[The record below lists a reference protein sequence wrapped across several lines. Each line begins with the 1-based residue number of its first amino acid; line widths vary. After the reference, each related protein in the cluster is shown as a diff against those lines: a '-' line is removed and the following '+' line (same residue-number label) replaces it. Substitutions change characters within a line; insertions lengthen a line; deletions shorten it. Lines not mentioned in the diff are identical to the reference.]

1 MRMRDV
7 KIPEKGPQSGALWL
21 LIVTY
26 ASVGFSIYFAL
37 GVVAN
42 KGLGL
47 TPLIFLAAGVL
58 FVLTMFTY
66 FEGSA
71 MLRERGGSSSFA
83 RHAFNELVAFV
94 AGWVIL
100 LDYLIVIAL
109 AVLSVPHYLR
119 PITGDIAGTPW
130 VPAIIAAV
138 VLYIT
143 ILNTL
148 DVPARRRPRFLVV
161 LAGIDLL
168 TQLLVVVVGVFV
180 VMDPES
186 LTRHVDL
193 FTSPGTRDVIYA
205 TVLAMLAYA
214 GIEAVSNLT
223 PDLDLNPRQFSRV
236 VTRAMWLVPLLYAAM
251 AAVALMALPVYIG
264 PDGPVTDLG
273 TKFIEAPVL
282 GVVEA
287 FEPDWLSHGLQWL
300 VAIVASATLIWA
312 ANTAMLGVSRHTY
325 TLAVNRQI
333 PSWLGQLG
341 RRYEVPYKAI
351 ILCALAVFGLALIG
365 DFEMLAGI
373 YAFGATLAI
382 TIAHLSVLKLRRT
395 MPDAERPFEAPL
407 NLPLLGVMRPLTA
420 VIGAVLSS
428 LALVSVLLFHDSAR
442 WVGLGWLLVGLG
454 GYVFYRRVI
463 EQVSVTSQV
472 SVDPH
477 ALTRPRVSV
486 DLHNIL
492 VPIFGTALDDDIV
505 STAGRMA
512 AEGDPD
518 EKDAHSKM
526 TILYLIEIP
535 LTRAIKDP
543 IPDEVAAEAQ
553 RATGRAKDVADEYED
568 VDVKVEIERVRR
580 KGTGIVFAARR
591 LGADA
596 IVLGAEP
603 PSPIKGGARYGGL
616 GDYRPDEIG
625 PVTAYVLKRAPC
637 RVLLT
642 APGSD

>member
-1 MRMRDV
+1 MKMRDV
-7 KIPEKGPQSGALWL
+7 KIPNKAPESGALWL
-21 LIVTY
+21 LVVTY
-26 ASVGFSIYFAL
+26 AAVGFSIYFSL
-37 GVVAN
+37 GVVAK

-47 TPLIFLAAGVL
+47 TPLIFVAAGVL

-83 RHAFNELVAFV
+83 RHAFNELIAFV

-119 PITGDIAGTPW
+119 PITGNLDGTIW
-130 VPAIIAAV
+130 VPVIIAAV

-143 ILNTL
+143 VLNTL

-168 TQLLVVVVGVFV
+168 TQLLIIAVGVLV
-180 VMDPES
+180 VMDPSS
-186 LTRHVDL
+186 LTRHIDL
-193 FTSPGTRDVIYA
+193 FTSPGATDVIYA

-214 GIEAVSNLT
+214 GIEAVSNLA
-223 PDLDLNPRQFSRV
+223 PDLDLNPRQFTRV
-236 VTRAMWLVPLLYAAM
+236 VTRVIWTVPLLYAAM

-273 TKFIEAPVL
+273 TTYIEAPVL
-282 GVVEA
+282 GVVAA
-287 FEPDWLSHGLQWL
+287 FDPGWLSDGLQWL
-300 VAIVASATLIWA
+300 VAIVAAGTLIWA

-351 ILCALAVFGLALIG
+351 ILCAVAVFGLALTG
-365 DFEMLAGI
+365 DVEALAGI

-382 TIAHLSVLKLRRT
+382 TIANLSVLKLRRT
-395 MPDAERPFEAPL
+395 MPDAERPFRAPL
-407 NLPLLGVMRPLTA
+407 SVPILGASRPLTA
-420 VIGAVLSS
+420 VAGAILSS

-442 WVGLGWLLVGLG
+442 WAGLGWLAIGLVG
-454 GYVFYRRVI
+454 YVIYRKVVEQISLTR
-463 EQVSVTSQV
+463 QVSVE
-472 SVDPH
+472 PR
-477 ALTRPRVSV
+477 ALTRPRVSI
-486 DLHNIL
+486 DFHNIL
-492 VPIFGTALDDDIV
+492 VPIFGTQIDDDIV

-512 AEGDPD
+512 AEGDP
-518 EKDAHSKM
+518 EESDAQAVL

-543 IPDEVAAEAQ
+543 LPEEVADEAQ
-553 RATGRAKDVADEYED
+553 RATKRAKEVADEYEG
-568 VDVKVEIERVRR
+568 VEVRVEIGRVRR
-580 KGTGIVFAARR
+580 RGTGIVIAARR
-591 LGADA
+591 LGVDA
-596 IVLGAEP
+596 IVMGAEP
-603 PSPIKGGARYGGL
+603 PSPIRGGARLGGI
-616 GDYRPDEIG
+616 GDYRPEEIG
-625 PVTAYVLKRAPC
+625 PVTAYVLKRSPC

-642 APGSD
+642 APGG

>member
-1 MRMRDV
+1 MRDV
-7 KIPEKGPQSGALWL
+7 KIPEKAPESGALWF

-26 ASVGFSIYFAL
+26 AAVGFSIYFSL
-37 GVVAN
+37 GVVAK

-47 TPLIFLAAGVL
+47 TPLIFVAAGVL

-83 RHAFNELVAFV
+83 RHAFNELIAFV

-119 PITGDIAGTPW
+119 PITGDIHGTVW
-130 VPAIIAAV
+130 VPLIIAAV
-138 VLYIT
+138 VIYIT
-143 ILNTL
+143 ALNVL
-148 DVPARRRPRFLVV
+148 DVPARRRPRFLLV
-161 LAGIDLL
+161 LAGIDLF
-168 TQLLVVVVGVFV
+168 TQLLVVIIGVFV
-180 VMDPES
+180 VMDPEA
-186 LTRHVDL
+186 LTRHVEL
-193 FTSPGTRDVIYA
+193 FTSPGARDVIYA

-214 GIEAVSNLT
+214 GIEAVSNLA

-236 VTRAMWLVPLLYAAM
+236 VTRAIWVVPLLYAAM
-251 AAVALMALPVYIG
+251 AAVALMAVPVYIG
-264 PDGPVTDLG
+264 PDGPVTELG
-273 TKFIEAPVL
+273 STFIEAPVL

-287 FEPDWLSHGLQWL
+287 FHPEWLSKGLQWL
-300 VAIVASATLIWA
+300 VAVVAAGTLIWA

-333 PSWLGQLG
+333 PSWMGQLG
-341 RRYEVPYKAI
+341 RRYSVPYKAI
-351 ILCALAVFGLALIG
+351 ILCALAVFGLAMTG
-365 DFEMLAGI
+365 DVEALAGI

-395 MPDAERPFEAPL
+395 MPDAERPFRAPL
-407 NLPLLGVMRPLTA
+407 NMPIFGTTRPLSA

-428 LALVSVLLFHDSAR
+428 LALISVLLFHDSAR
-442 WVGLGWLLVGLG
+442 WVGLGWLAIGLVG
-454 GYVFYRRVI
+454 YVVYRRVI
-463 EQVSVTSQV
+463 EQISLTKQV
-472 SVDPH
+472 AVEPH
-477 ALTRPRVSV
+477 ALTRPRISI
-486 DLHNIL
+486 DFHNIL
-492 VPIFGTALDDDIV
+492 VPIFGTRIDDDIV

-518 EKDAHSKM
+518 EEHTRAVM

-543 IPDEVAAEAQ
+543 LPEEVAEEAQ
-553 RATGRAKDVADEYED
+553 RATKRAKEVADEYEG
-568 VDVKVEIERVRR
+568 VEIRVEIVRVRK
-580 KGTGIVFAARR
+580 KGTGIVFNARR
-591 LGADA
+591 LGVDA
-596 IVLGAEP
+596 IVMGAEP
-603 PSPIKGGARYGGL
+603 PSPIRGGARLGGI
-616 GDYRPDEIG
+616 GDYRPEEIG

-642 APGSD
+642 APRSA

>member
-7 KIPEKGPQSGALWL
+7 KIPEKAPQSGALWL

-83 RHAFNELVAFV
+83 RHAFNELIAFV
-94 AGWVIL
+94 AGWVIP

-109 AVLSVPHYLR
+109 AILSVPHYLR
-119 PITGDIAGTPW
+119 PITGDLSGTFW
-130 VPAIIAAV
+130 VPAIIAAI

-143 ILNTL
+143 VLNTL

-161 LAGIDLL
+161 LAGMDLL

-186 LTRHVDL
+186 LTKHVDL

-223 PDLDLNPRQFSRV
+223 PDLDLNPRQFTRV
-236 VTRAMWLVPLLYAAM
+236 VTRAMWLVPLLYAAI
-251 AAVALMALPVYIG
+251 AAVALMALPVYTG

-273 TKFIEAPVL
+273 TKYIEAPVL

-287 FEPDWLSHGLQWL
+287 FNPGWLSDGLQWL

-395 MPDAERPFEAPL
+395 MPDAERPFRAPL
-407 NLPLLGVMRPLTA
+407 NAPFFGSVRPFTA

-428 LALVSVLLFHDSAR
+428 LALISVLLFHDSAR
-442 WVGLGWLLVGLG
+442 WVGLGWLLVGLV

-463 EQVSVTSQV
+463 EQVSLTSQV

-477 ALTRPRVSV
+477 ALTRPRISV
-486 DLHNIL
+486 DFHNIL
-492 VPIFGTALDDDIV
+492 VPIFGTGLDDDIV

-518 EKDAHSKM
+518 EKDVHTKL

-535 LTRAIKDP
+535 LTREIKDP

-553 RATGRAKDVADEYED
+553 RATRRAKDVAEEYED

-603 PSPIKGGARYGGL
+603 PSPIKGGARYGGM

>member
-1 MRMRDV
+1 MKLKDV
-7 KIPEKGPQSGALWL
+7 KIPEKAPQSGALWL

-26 ASVGFSIYFAL
+26 AAVGFSIYFAL
-37 GVVAN
+37 GVVA
-42 KGLGL
+42 KRGLGL
-47 TPLIFLAAGVL
+47 TPLIFVATGLL
-58 FVLTMFTY
+58 FVITIFTY

-119 PITGDIAGTPW
+119 PITGDLGGTIW
-130 VPAIIAAV
+130 VPIVIAAV

-148 DVPARRRPRFLVV
+148 DIPARRRPRFLLV
-161 LAGIDLL
+161 LAGADLL
-168 TQLLVVVVGVFV
+168 TQLLVVAVGAFV

-186 LTRHVDL
+186 LTRHVEL
-193 FTSPGTRDVIYA
+193 FSSPALKDVVYA
-205 TVLAMLAYA
+205 AVLAMLAYA
-214 GIEAVSNLT
+214 GIEAVSNLA
-223 PDLDLNPRQFSRV
+223 PDLDLNPRQFTRV
-236 VTRAMWLVPLLYAAM
+236 VTRTFWIVPLLYAAM
-251 AAVALMALPVYIG
+251 AAVALMALPVFIG
-264 PDGPVTDLG
+264 PNGPETELG
-273 TKFIEAPVL
+273 TTYIEAPVL

-287 FEPDWLSHGLQWL
+287 FRPDWLSNLLQWL
-300 VAIVASATLIWA
+300 VAIVAAGTLIWA
-312 ANTAMLGVSRHTY
+312 ANTAMLGVARHTY

-333 PSWLGQLG
+333 PSWIGQLG

-351 ILCALAVFGLALIG
+351 IICAIAVFGLALIG

-395 MPDAERPFEAPL
+395 MPDSERPFRAPL
-407 NLPLLGVMRPLTA
+407 NFGFGGVQRPLTA
-420 VIGAVLSS
+420 VIGALLSS

-442 WVGLGWLLVGLG
+442 WVGLGWLAIGLVG
-454 GYVFYRRVI
+454 YVVYRRVI
-463 EQVSVTSQV
+463 EQVSLTRQVT
-472 SVDPH
+472 VDAH
-477 ALTRPRVSV
+477 ALTRPRVSI
-486 DLHNIL
+486 DFHNIL

-512 AEGDPD
+512 AEEDD
-518 EKDAHSKM
+518 QAEETHSVL

-535 LTRAIKDP
+535 LKRGIKDP
-543 IPDEVAAEAQ
+543 LPEEVADEAQ
-553 RATGRAKDVADEYED
+553 RATNRAREVADEYGD
-568 VDVKVEIERVRR
+568 VEVRVEIGRVRR
-580 KGTGIVFAARR
+580 LGTGIVFAARR
-591 LGADA
+591 LNADA
-596 IVLGAEP
+596 IVMGAEP
-603 PSPIKGGARYGGL
+603 PSPIRGGARLGGI
-616 GDYRPDEIG
+616 GDYRPEEIG
-625 PVTAYVLKRAPC
+625 PVTAYVLKRSPC

-642 APGSD
+642 APGS